1 MCNAI
6 DCHMCKHIIYIYSIL
21 TGETMIGRKKDVCQ
35 LALPLSSL
43 SRKHCRILI
52 EEDEHFIMDLGSQNK
67 TYRRKHCL
75 RPHTYYE
82 LVDNIELTLANISC
96 RYYCQ
101 TSPPA
106 DKEHSEFT
114 DPAFSHSLL
123 SDNDSTPDIFLL
135 NEKLSD
141 VTDNTATP
149 SPKPKI
155 FHSPSPHSPD
165 LLTKDPPQFMPG

>member
-75 RPHTYYE
+75 RSHAYYE
-82 LVDNIELTLANISC
+82 LANPIAKVRVYLVLQCISI
-96 RYYCQ
+96 
-101 TSPPA
+101 SP
-106 DKEHSEFT
+106 
-114 DPAFSHSLL
+114 FSRC
-123 SDNDSTPDIFLL
+123 
-135 NEKLSD
+135 
-141 VTDNTATP
+141 
-149 SPKPKI
+149 
-155 FHSPSPHSPD
+155 
-165 LLTKDPPQFMPG
+165 

>member
-1 MCNAI
+1 M
-6 DCHMCKHIIYIYSIL
+6 L
-21 TGETMIGRKKDVCQ
+21 TGETIIGRKKDVCQ
-35 LALPLSSL
+35 LPLPLSNL

-52 EEDEHFIMDLGSQNK
+52 EENEHFIMDLDSQNK

-82 LVDNIELTLANISC
+82 LVDNIELTLANVSC

-106 DKEHSEFT
+106 DKEYSEST
-114 DPAFSHSLL
+114 DLALSHLLL
-123 SDNDSTPDIFLL
+123 SDNDNTPDISLL

-141 VTDNTATP
+141 DDTATP
-149 SPKPKI
+149 SPKPKLL
-155 FHSPSPHSPD
+155 HSPSPHSPN
-165 LLTKDPPQFMPG
+165 LLTKEPPQLISG